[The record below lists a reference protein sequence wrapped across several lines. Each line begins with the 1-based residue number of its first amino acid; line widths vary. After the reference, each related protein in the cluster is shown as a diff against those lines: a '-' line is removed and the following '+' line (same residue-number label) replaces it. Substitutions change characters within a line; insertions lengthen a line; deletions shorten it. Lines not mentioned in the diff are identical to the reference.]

1 MLSQSGLQCENKHNY
16 GLISGLQCEN
26 KHNYGLIFSSNEFDD
41 CRNDCFL
48 SIVNKTYGCVDIPK
62 DSFDLN
68 VYLDI
73 DKHLLSMGY
82 KVCSTK
88 FLFNTTFGSKLND
101 ICSERCVNCNSL
113 RVQTNIVTQKHSN
126 QNNTSMRIEIIPDN
140 SPHIKYI
147 EKLQT
152 DINQLIY
159 TLGGIIGLWFGLSP
173 KQIPDLFINLLHL
186 LKALVNSCTNFDC
199 IY

>member
-1 MLSQSGLQCENKHNY
+1 
-16 GLISGLQCEN
+16 
-26 KHNYGLIFSSNEFDD
+26 
-41 CRNDCFL
+41 
-48 SIVNKTYGCVDIPK
+48 
-62 DSFDLN
+62 
-68 VYLDI
+68 
-73 DKHLLSMGY
+73 MGY
-82 KVCSTK
+82 KVCSTE
-88 FLFNTTFGSKLND
+88 FLFNTTFGSKLNY

-126 QNNTSMRIEIIPDN
+126 ENNTSMRIEIIPDN

-147 EKLQT
+147 ETLQT

-159 TLGGIIGLWFGLSP
+159 TLGGTIGLWFGLSP

-186 LKALVNSCTNFDC
+186 LKALVNSCTNFHF